1 MIFFNYFLC
10 VLFIFFNFLL
20 FFDVFLMIFVG
31 DLDRVG
37 GEIESRAMACRKQ
50 WRSKWERKDTSC
62 KVA

>member
-1 MIFFNYFLC
+1 
-10 VLFIFFNFLL
+10 
-20 FFDVFLMIFVG
+20 MIFVG